1 TGETGKFEN
10 AHQRETCCL
19 SNVCHSVDDMRGFRD
34 LLRMSVEDFNYLL
47 ERVSPAIIKK
57 DTHLRKAISPR
68 ERLSVTLRFLATG
81 KCTPSTESEWKAI
94 ARDFANKWQFPHC
107 LGAIDGKH
115 IFIQPPPK
123 SGSMYFNYKS
133 RFSIILM
140 AVVDANYKFVYASAG
155 TQGRVSDAGVLAH
168 SDLKEAMDTGT
179 LNFPPADTL
188 PGTDAMMPH
197 IIYNYRLSRARRVV
211 ENAFGILANRF
222 RVFRTT
228 ICLDPDKVVTIIFA
242 CLCLHNYLRDHRSD
256 AYVPP
261 GYVDSEDAK
270 HQLVKGA
277 WRREGE
283 LQSVSMGL
291 ARNPSV
297 EAKKQRDVLCEY
309 FVSPAGSVS
318 WQEDMV

>member
-1 TGETGKFEN
+1 MLTKEKRAALAMCAILCAERSKKKKRLRVWTRKWLGKHGQYEYGLSIL
-10 AHQRETCCL
+10 QREL
-19 SNVCHSVDDMRGFRD
+19 EVDDMRGFRD

-81 KCTPSTESEWKAI
+81 ETFNSLSFQYRIGSTTLSRIVMETCTALTCALHEDYLKTPSTESEWKAI

-115 IFIQPPPK
+115 IFIQPSPK

-155 TQGRVSDAGVLAH
+155 TQGRVSDAGVFAH

-179 LNFPPADTL
+179 LTFPLLIPCQAL
-188 PGTDAMMPH
+188 M
-197 IIYNYRLSRARRVV
+197 L
-211 ENAFGILANRF
+211 
-222 RVFRTT
+222 
-228 ICLDPDKVVTIIFA
+228 
-242 CLCLHNYLRDHRSD
+242 
-256 AYVPP
+256 
-261 GYVDSEDAK
+261 
-270 HQLVKGA
+270 
-277 WRREGE
+277 
-283 LQSVSMGL
+283 
-291 ARNPSV
+291 
-297 EAKKQRDVLCEY
+297 
-309 FVSPAGSVS
+309 
-318 WQEDMV
+318 